1 MDNYTFI
8 VNGKEVTANRDISL
22 LEFLREELGLT
33 AAKDGCSEGVCGACT
48 VLVDGK
54 KTKACVMRT
63 SKLPGKEVLTVEGI
77 SPDEMKIYE
86 HCFAEAGA
94 VQCGYCIPGMII
106 SAKSLLDVN
115 PDPTVQEIK
124 QAINGNLCRCTG
136 YKKIEEAILMAAGF
150 LREKK
155 EIPKDPEKITM
166 DMRVKRIDAAEKING
181 TGKYT
186 DDLKFEGMLYGG
198 LVFSKYPRA
207 RIDRVDVSKAE
218 AHPDCLRV
226 LTKKDV
232 PVNIIGHIKQ
242 DWEVMLGEGDI
253 TKYVG
258 NVIAMIITENKDK
271 IKEICDLVDI
281 TYTVLKPVT
290 DPFEALRGDAP
301 LIHED
306 GNVMSRSTLK
316 RGNADE
322 AIRNSKYVVTRK
334 YKTSWQEHGFMEPEC
349 SVALPEGDDGL
360 LIYTGC
366 QSIYDVQRECS
377 KMLGL
382 PPGKVHVRAALV
394 GGGFGGKEDM
404 SVQQYAALGAWY
416 MKRPVKVRYSRQDS
430 LNYHVKRHPM
440 EMEFTTACDENG
452 HLTAMKG
459 VIIADTGA
467 YASLGGPV
475 LERACTHAA
484 GPYNFR
490 NLDIF
495 GMSVYTNNVV
505 SGAFRGFGVTQSC
518 FAQEMNINLLAE
530 MAGIDPFEMRRIN
543 VIKPGDI
550 LPNGQRAEPDTN
562 MAACLDLLKDDY
574 YANKYAGIACGFKN
588 SGTGMGKQDI
598 GRVLL
603 SVEEGKVH
611 IRTSASCMG
620 QGIGQMT
627 LTEICH
633 MTGLDPSLFVFE
645 DADTVR
651 TPDSGTSTASRQT
664 VMTGEAARRAGEK
677 LKEAMD
683 RGDSLEA
690 LEGQEFYGEF
700 SAVTDPLGAQ
710 KENPVSHISYSYGA
724 QLIIL
729 DDDGRIKE
737 AKAAFDVG
745 TPVNIQAVEGQIEGG
760 MVMGIGY
767 GVTEKFECVD
777 GYPVSRFGTIGFM
790 RSMNAPELEVKLAR
804 PSEEDRLPYSLG
816 AKGCG
821 ELCMIPTAP
830 ACALAYYRY
839 DGKFRQELPLTDTPY
854 RPEKKG

>member
-1 MDNYTFI
+1 
-8 VNGKEVTANRDISL
+8 
-22 LEFLREELGLT
+22 
-33 AAKDGCSEGVCGACT
+33 
-48 VLVDGK
+48 
-54 KTKACVMRT
+54 
-63 SKLPGKEVLTVEGI
+63 
-77 SPDEMKIYE
+77 
-86 HCFAEAGA
+86 
-94 VQCGYCIPGMII
+94 
-106 SAKSLLDVN
+106 
-115 PDPTVQEIK
+115 
-124 QAINGNLCRCTG
+124 
-136 YKKIEEAILMAAGF
+136 
-150 LREKK
+150 
-155 EIPKDPEKITM
+155 
-166 DMRVKRIDAAEKING
+166 
-181 TGKYT
+181 
-186 DDLKFEGMLYGG
+186 
-198 LVFSKYPRA
+198 
-207 RIDRVDVSKAE
+207 
-218 AHPDCLRV
+218 
-226 LTKKDV
+226 
-232 PVNIIGHIKQ
+232 
-242 DWEVMLGEGDI
+242 
-253 TKYVG
+253 
-258 NVIAMIITENKDK
+258 
-271 IKEICDLVDI
+271 
-281 TYTVLKPVT
+281 
-290 DPFEALRGDAP
+290 
-301 LIHED
+301 
-306 GNVMSRSTLK
+306 
-316 RGNADE
+316 
-322 AIRNSKYVVTRK
+322 
-334 YKTSWQEHGFMEPEC
+334 
-349 SVALPEGDDGL
+349 
-360 LIYTGC
+360 
-366 QSIYDVQRECS
+366 
-377 KMLGL
+377 
-382 PPGKVHVRAALV
+382 
-394 GGGFGGKEDM
+394 GKEDM

-440 EMEFTTACDENG
+440 EMEFTTACDEKG

-804 PSEEDRLPYSLG
+804 PSEEDKLPYSLG